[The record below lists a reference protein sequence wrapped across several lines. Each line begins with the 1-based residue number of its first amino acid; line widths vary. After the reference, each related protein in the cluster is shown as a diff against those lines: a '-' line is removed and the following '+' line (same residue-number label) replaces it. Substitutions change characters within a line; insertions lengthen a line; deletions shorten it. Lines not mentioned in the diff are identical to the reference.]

1 MVHIMYENNIEDVK
15 QAQCGNE
22 EAMTRLIQNN
32 QGLIWN
38 IVKRFSGRNYEIDD
52 LYQIGC
58 LGFIKA
64 IKRFDTNFDVQVS
77 TYAVPYIL
85 GEIKK
90 FIRDDGIVKVSR
102 SVKEL
107 GIKIKQLQNEY
118 LKKYKEEMSIQEIAK
133 ELEVDKEEI
142 IFAMEAQ
149 RPVESIY
156 QEEQGEEKNKREL
169 ISKIPSKENQ
179 ENKIINNM
187 ALSQVINELENR
199 ERQII
204 ILRFYR
210 DKTQTQVGK
219 ILGISQVQVSRIE
232 KNVLN
237 KMKQRLEA

>member
-1 MVHIMYENNIEDVK
+1 
-15 QAQCGNE
+15 
-22 EAMTRLIQNN
+22 MTKLLNDN
-32 QGLIWN
+32 QGLIWS
-38 IVKRFSGRNYEIDD
+38 IVKRFTGRNFETDD

-58 LGFIKA
+58 MGFIKA
-64 IKRFDTNFDVQVS
+64 VKRFNTNFDVQFS

-90 FIRDDGIVKVSR
+90 YIRDDGMIKISR

-107 GIKIKQLQNEY
+107 GVRIKQLQNEY
-118 LKKYKEEMSIQEIAK
+118 IKKHQEEMTINQIAE

-156 QEEQGEEKNKREL
+156 QEEKNDDNNKREL
-169 ISKIPSKENQ
+169 IDKIQVLESQ
-179 ENKIINNM
+179 ETHIINNM
-187 ALSQVINELENR
+187 VLKQVVNELNVR

-210 DKTQTQVGK
+210 EKTQTEVGK
-219 ILGISQVQVSRIE
+219 MLGISQVQVSRIE
-232 KNVLN
+232 KSVLE
-237 KMKQRLEA
+237 KMKQKLEAS